1 LLHRTLS
8 RRGRVATSVGLV
20 AAVSAAALSLPLF
33 TQTAS
38 ADTTV
43 NNVTTL
49 ATTPTQSNVA
59 SNNTLTGLN
68 NGDMVTLTIN
78 ASSPATV
85 GGFEARQCAGGVN
98 ITNDF
103 GFDPSS
109 TPNCLDA
116 EFSPAMQSGAYATYA
131 AAPPFSTV
139 SGTFQVGTG
148 TRNTGLGTITCNS
161 ANPCS
166 LWLRESVSSNVTTAW
181 IHYNLQFAAAPAVP
195 VAPAAPTASLTGNT
209 ATVNWVAPSGS
220 NPAITGYKVT
230 PFLNGVPQAE
240 IVTGN
245 VTTLNVPGLVDFS
258 SYTFAVKAT
267 NALGDSPLSA
277 QSSPALIP
285 TPTGPTNVQATSPGT
300 GAATVT
306 WTAPAVTAG
315 LTGYT
320 VTPTPAAPPVTV
332 GAGTTTASFTGLT
345 DGVSYTFVVTA
356 QYGASGSGAPSAP
369 SAPVAIGGRS
379 VDQYIIATRPAGQ
392 LDIAEACAN
401 NNAAYPDNPGVP
413 GGPNPTPIPAPATD
427 PAFGLYPQTCA
438 VNLGT
443 GVLNAAS
450 THYVATGNINP
461 VSVRDLR
468 STDTGWSV
476 NTTLTQFTSGTTT
489 TPFPANCLAVT
500 PTFTE
505 LSNVPTVYDQ
515 HVTVLGHG
523 LVPAETTAAGPA
535 FGGTCDGGAAA
546 LSTAGVMTAASAHG
560 LGRADLTAGLNLK
573 IPVSSQAGTYQAKLT
588 FTVLGN

>member
-1 LLHRTLS
+1 MHRMHS
-8 RRGRVATSVGLV
+8 RRGRMATGVGL

-33 TQTAS
+33 SQTAG

-43 NNVTTL
+43 ANVVTT
-49 ATTPTQSNVA
+49 ATTPTQSNVV

-68 NGDMVTLTIN
+68 DGDTVTLTIN
-78 ASSPATV
+78 ATSPATTN
-85 GGFEARQCAGGVN
+85 GFEVRQCRGGAN

-109 TPNCLDA
+109 SANCPDA
-116 EFSPAMQSGAYATYA
+116 EFSATMQSGAYATYTA
-131 AAPPFSTV
+131 GPPFSTV
-139 SGTFQVGTG
+139 TGTFKVGTG
-148 TRNTGLGTITCNS
+148 TRNTGLGTITCDS
-161 ANPCS
+161 ANPCT
-166 LWLRESVSSNVTTAW
+166 LWLREAVNSGAVNTAW
-181 IHYNLQFAAAPAVP
+181 THFNLQFAAAPAPP

-209 ATVNWVAPSGS
+209 ATVNWVAPSGA

-230 PFLNGVPQAE
+230 PFLNGVAQAE
-240 IVTGN
+240 ITTGN

-267 NALGDSPLSA
+267 NALGDSPLSP
-277 QSSPALIP
+277 QSSPALVP

-306 WTAPAVTAG
+306 WTAPSFTSG

-320 VTPTPAAPPVTV
+320 VTPTPAAPSVTV
-332 GAGTTTASFTGLT
+332 GAGTTTAGFTGLT
-345 DGVSYTFVVTA
+345 DGVSYTFVVSA
-356 QYGASGSGAPSAP
+356 QYGANSGSPSAP

-450 THYVATGNINP
+450 THYIANGNINP

-476 NTTLTQFTSGTTT
+476 NTTLTQFSSGTTT

-505 LSNVPTVYDQ
+505 LSNVPSVYDQ
-515 HVTVLGHG
+515 HVTVLGHALAPG
-523 LVPAETTAAGPA
+523 ETTAAGPA
-535 FGGTCDGGAAA
+535 FGGTCDGGTAA